1 MVNRLANE
9 TSPYLLQHKDN
20 PVDWYPWGEEA
31 LARARAEDK
40 PVLLSIGYAACHWC
54 HVMEHE
60 SFEDPATAGQMND
73 LFVNIK
79 VDREERP
86 DLDTIYMEA
95 VQALT
100 GHGGWPMTVF
110 LTPEGEPFY
119 GGTYFPP
126 EPRHGMPAFRDI
138 LQGVAHAYRERRDDV
153 DHNATQLRERLQG
166 GLQFRAAEGELS
178 PDLLDTA
185 ARGLAQGFDR
195 VQGGFGSAPK
205 FPQPMALDFLLR
217 QFTRTGAADQLGMVE
232 LTLEKMARG
241 GLYDQ
246 LGGGFH
252 RYSVDDHWLVPHFE
266 KMLYDNALLTPVYL
280 HAWLL
285 TGKDLYRR
293 IAEETLGWVVREM
306 TDDAG
311 GFYSTLDADSEG
323 EEGKFYVWTPAQLVE
338 LLGEEDARL
347 VGAYFDVTARGNFE
361 HGASIL
367 HLPRTIDVV
376 AERARVS
383 IERLGEALDRV
394 RPILFAARE
403 ERVHPGRDEKILTA
417 WNGLMIRAF
426 AEAAVALDREDYRA
440 TAARA
445 ADFVLREL
453 RRDGRLL
460 RTYKDGRARL
470 NGYLEDYA
478 FLADGLLALYEAT
491 FDPRWLEEAQGLAET
506 MIARFWDEEGGG
518 FFDTS
523 DDHEALIARPK
534 SVFDNAIPSGN
545 SVAVEVLQRLAVIY
559 DNRDYAARAEQVL
572 RGLREPMTRY
582 PTAFG
587 RLLAALD
594 FALATPREVAI
605 VGRPTAPDTA
615 ALLAVLRRRYRPH
628 TVVAL
633 REPGAR
639 EDQQPALLR
648 GRNLLDGQAT
658 AYVCERYACR
668 QPVTTPDALAAQLDG

>member
-383 IERLGEALDRV
+383 IERLGEALDRA